1 MHGVGKSVVIILQ
14 AGCGEASV
22 LEVPSKF
29 GQQFC
34 FRHCERDIR
43 QESIWLLFMEAVIS
57 FFVTVVGGVVCHLI
71 VKWLDGN
78 HKGNK

>member
-1 MHGVGKSVVIILQ
+1 M
-14 AGCGEASV
+14 
-22 LEVPSKF
+22 EV
-29 GQQFC
+29 
-34 FRHCERDIR
+34 
-43 QESIWLLFMEAVIS
+43 VIS